1 MPFAAAVN
9 SRRRRNLQSDS
20 VSKSQDVPPG
30 MEDEQ
35 GYYHVRPDF
44 NPVPKTKPGDYMH
57 ATFSVPKRSS
67 VPLFHRLLDFAHLVV
82 HHAAIQTLD
91 CLLSVYIG

>member
-1 MPFAAAVN
+1 MPFAAVN
-9 SRRRRNLQSDS
+9 SRRRRNWQSDS
-20 VSKSQDVPPG
+20 ASKSENVPG
-30 MEDEQ
+30 VEGEQ
-35 GYYHVRPDF
+35 GYYHVRPNF

>member
-1 MPFAAAVN
+1 MPFTAAVN
-9 SRRRRNLQSDS
+9 SRRKRSWQSDS
-20 VSKSQDVPPG
+20 VSKSEDVPPG
-30 MEDEQ
+30 AENEQ
-35 GYYHVRPDF
+35 GYYHARPDF

-67 VPLFHRLLDFAHLVV
+67 VPLFHRLLDFAHVVV
-82 HHAAIQTLD
+82 HHAAMQTLD